1 MIHLVQN
8 LVQKGGC
15 VIIINLFLKLS
26 PNIKKKI
33 LTIIMENWDLPPANL
48 ARWTTTNLS
57 YLLKPKKLV
66 LLTIEMSHDHTG

>member
-33 LTIIMENWDLPPANL
+33 LTIIMEN
-48 ARWTTTNLS
+48 
-57 YLLKPKKLV
+57 
-66 LLTIEMSHDHTG
+66 